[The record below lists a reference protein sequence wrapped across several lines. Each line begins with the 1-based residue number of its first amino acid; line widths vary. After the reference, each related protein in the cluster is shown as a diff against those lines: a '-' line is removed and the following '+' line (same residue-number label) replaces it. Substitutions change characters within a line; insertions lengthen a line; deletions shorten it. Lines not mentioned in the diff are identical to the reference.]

1 MKLNNKG
8 GSPES
13 ERNCHK
19 KEKELRD
26 SDCEYWYQKGL
37 EASKEKIEELRLKS
51 NGYIWNGVKN
61 EMDFLVDKINE
72 IIREVNKLK

>member
-13 ERNCHK
+13 ERNCPK

-37 EASKEKIEELRLKS
+37 EDSKEKIEELRLKC
-51 NGYIWNGVKN
+51 YKN
-61 EMDFLVDKINE
+61 ELSAVTLDIVIKINE